1 MSSVERKINYNVD
14 EKVIYSST
22 DGYEEVTI
30 AKVHLDD
37 IEPYYTIIR
46 HSCNREKQTDNCHLQ
61 KYNSW
66 TIHSRILVM
75 LYISW
80 VLSIYVSEHT

>member
-1 MSSVERKINYNVD
+1 MSSVERKINYDVD

-37 IEPYYTIIR
+37 I
-46 HSCNREKQTDNCHLQ
+46 
-61 KYNSW
+61 
-66 TIHSRILVM
+66 
-75 LYISW
+75 
-80 VLSIYVSEHT
+80 